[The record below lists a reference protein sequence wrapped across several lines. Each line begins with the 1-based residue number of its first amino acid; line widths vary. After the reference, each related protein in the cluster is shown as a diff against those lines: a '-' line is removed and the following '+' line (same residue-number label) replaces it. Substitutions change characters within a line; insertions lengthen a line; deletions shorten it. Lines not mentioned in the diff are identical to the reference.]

1 MMIMMMMR
9 RRRGDHE
16 AAGDGDDDIDEH
28 DKHDGADL
36 HACCHEKMVSML
48 LSRQYFSLCWRV
60 VVRLP
65 CIVAYAIWLRRRR
78 TSFLGLFSFLL
89 FRSTACVLHGFF
101 EDLFSVFVVRSFFC
115 FFLRFDF
122 ALSGSSTRGF
132 AVFKRVLCWKGR
144 FHSDHVSS
152 RKASMCQPR

>member
-1 MMIMMMMR
+1 MASREYRLRDSQQATWFKRCFRTEMVTTTMMIMMMVR

-16 AAGDGDDDIDEH
+16 AAGDGDDDVDEH

-101 EDLFSVFVVRSFFC
+101 EDLFSVFVVRSFF
-115 FFLRFDF
+115 
-122 ALSGSSTRGF
+122 
-132 AVFKRVLCWKGR
+132 
-144 FHSDHVSS
+144 
-152 RKASMCQPR
+152 